1 MQQATPHGV
10 IIYTI
15 AKQSGQWL
23 VSVLSGPW
31 GLLAA
36 YLVLP
41 LGLDPVGAERPHS
54 CVAARIVVS
63 FSHVFSPPP
72 FFMW

>member
-15 AKQSGQWL
+15 AKQSGKWP
-23 VSVLSGPW
+23 VSVLAGSW

-36 YLVLP
+36 YLVVP
-41 LGLDPVGAERPHS
+41 LGLDPVGGERPHS
-54 CVAARIVVS
+54 CVAARICCLLFLGVAS
-63 FSHVFSPPP
+63 L
-72 FFMW
+72 